1 MMVEGDNPCIP
12 KYVVKKHSMASD
24 TENGVSS
31 EELDEQNLMF
41 LVQTDWIF

>member
-1 MMVEGDNPCIP
+1 
-12 KYVVKKHSMASD
+12 MASD

>member
-1 MMVEGDNPCIP
+1 
-12 KYVVKKHSMASD
+12 MASD

-31 EELDEQNLMF
+31 EELDEQNLKF